1 MTTHR
6 PRLFLLDAYALIY
19 RAFHSFGNRPLIDSQ
34 GRNTSA
40 VLGFLLTLEELLSR
54 ERPEMM
60 AVAFDLSGPTFRH
73 QLYPDYKATR
83 DETPEGIRFAVPY
96 IKQLLT
102 AYGIPMISQ
111 EGYEADDVIGTVAR
125 LAEAEGIETY
135 MVTPDKDYAQ
145 LVTSMTYMYKPL
157 RGGGYERWGEEQVL
171 EHFKLQHTQQ
181 MIDYLGLVGDTADNL
196 PGCKGI
202 GPVGASKLLSEF
214 GSIDAIYQGLSSIK
228 GKAREHLE
236 HGREA
241 VYMTRELAT
250 ICTSVPL
257 EIDWQSMRPTEP
269 NREALRALYTELEF
283 RTHLAKLY
291 PKSTPE
297 PAVQAPEGDLF
308 ASQEPSTSPSAPSSP
323 EAPDLFSSTESGDL
337 FAEPKQGIEGLNWQW
352 LRTPEEVATF
362 VQRAREQGIFAF
374 DTETTG
380 LDFTT
385 SSLVVFSFALSADE
399 AYVLMLPEGQDEAET
414 YLSLLRP
421 LFADPKVT
429 KVAQNAKFDLQYL
442 LNHGIEVCLPL
453 FDTMIA
459 HYLLQPDMRH
469 GLDLL
474 SETYL
479 GISPMS
485 YEAMV
490 APQSTANADL
500 RQVDPDRL
508 GYYAAEDA
516 ALCWMLYQRFAPELG
531 ERALMEL
538 FETIEMP
545 LIPVLVRMEREGV
558 RLDVEILRQ
567 KAQEMHAHLE
577 RIGMEI
583 EYLAGHPLNVNS
595 SKQVGEVLFDEL
607 GLSPKPKKTK
617 SGGYTTGEEALEKI
631 RTKHPIVG
639 KILEYRGLKKLLST
653 YIDPLPEMLRSD
665 GRLHASFNQAVTST
679 GRLSCSNPNI
689 QNIPIRT
696 EEGRGI
702 RAAFVPHSSGDLFLS
717 ADYSQIELRLMAA
730 ISGDEAMIGA
740 FLSGQDVHRATA
752 AKIHQVPIDKVTTEM
767 RRQAKTAN
775 FGINYGI
782 SAFGL
787 ADRLAIP
794 RADAKRLIDGYF
806 ASYPGVEAYMKRV
819 VEEARELGY
828 VQTIM
833 GRKRYLPDIKSSNAV
848 VRGYAERNAINAP
861 LQGSAADIIKLA
873 MIRIDEAIRSRGL
886 SSRLILQVHDELN
899 FNVPPHELEEMKQLV
914 HECMTGAVSTLA
926 VPLEVEIGV
935 GKSWLE
941 AH

>member
-1 MTTHR
+1 MTTQR

-40 VLGFLLTLEELLSR
+40 VLGFLLTLEELMSR
-54 ERPEMM
+54 ERPDMI

-73 QLYPDYKATR
+73 QTYPEYKATR

-96 IKQLLT
+96 IKRLLT
-102 AYGIPMISQ
+102 AYGIPMLSMQ
-111 EGYEADDVIGTVAR
+111 GYEADDVIGTVAR
-125 LAEAEGIETY
+125 MAQSKGIETY

-145 LVTSMTYMYKPL
+145 LVTDLTYMYKPL
-157 RGGGYERWGEEQVL
+157 RGGGYERWGEVQVL
-171 EHFKLQHTQQ
+171 EHFQLQHTQQ

-196 PGCKGI
+196 PGCKGV
-202 GPVGASKLLSEF
+202 GPVGASKLLAEF
-214 GSIDAIYQGLSSIK
+214 GSIDAIYQGLASIK
-228 GKAREHLE
+228 GKVREHLE
-236 HGREA
+236 NGQEA

-250 ICTSVPL
+250 ICTTVPL
-257 EIDWQSMRPTEP
+257 EVDWQSMRPTEP
-269 NREALRALYTELEF
+269 DREALRELYTELEF
-283 RTHLAKLY
+283 RTHLAKLS
-291 PKSTPE
+291 PKAPDQQSR
-297 PAVQAPEGDLF
+297 PAEQGDLF
-308 ASQEPSTSPSAPSSP
+308 AGQEIQEQPQTETPSL
-323 EAPDLFSSTESGDL
+323 LFSTTQGDL
-337 FAEPKQGIEGLNWQW
+337 FAESKQGIEDLDWKW
-352 LRTPEEVATF
+352 LRTPEEVTTF
-362 VQRAREQGIFAF
+362 IERAQAQGIFAF

-385 SSLVVFSFALSADE
+385 SALVAFSFALSGKE
-399 AYVLMLPEGQDEAET
+399 AYVLILPEEQEEAER

-429 KVAQNAKFDLQYL
+429 KVAQNAKFDLLHL
-442 LNHGIEVCLPL
+442 LNYGVEVALPL

-490 APQSTANADL
+490 APQSASNADL
-500 RQVDPDRL
+500 RQVDPNRL

-516 ALCWMLYQRFAPELG
+516 ALCWMLYQHFAPELR
-531 ERALMEL
+531 ERGLLEL
-538 FETIEMP
+538 FDTIEMP
-545 LIPVLVRMEREGV
+545 LVPVLVRMEREGV
-558 RLDVEILRQ
+558 RLDVEVLRQ
-567 KAQEMHAHLE
+567 QAQAMHAHLE
-577 RIGMEI
+577 YIGGEI
-583 EYLAGHPLNVNS
+583 EHLAGRTFNVNS
-595 SKQVGEVLFDEL
+595 SKQVGEVLFDQLE
-607 GLSPKPKKTK
+607 LSPKPKKTK
-617 SGGYTTGEEALEKI
+617 TGGYTTSEEALEKI
-631 RTKHPIVG
+631 RSKHPIVG

-665 GRLHASFNQAVTST
+665 GRLHASFNQAVAST

-702 RAAFVPHSSGDLFLS
+702 RAAFVPHNPGDLFLS

-730 ISGDEAMIGA
+730 ISGDEALVSA
-740 FLSGQDVHRATA
+740 FLSGEDVHRATA
-752 AKIHQVPIDKVTTEM
+752 AKIHRIPTEQVTAEM

-775 FGINYGI
+775 FGIIYGI
-782 SAFGL
+782 STFGL
-787 ADRLAIP
+787 AERLSIP

-819 VEEARELGY
+819 VEEAREAGY

-833 GRKRYLPDIKSSNAV
+833 GRRRYLPDIKSSNAV
-848 VRGYAERNAINAP
+848 VRSYAERNAINAP

-886 SSRLILQVHDELN
+886 ASRLILQVHDELN

-914 HECMTGAVSTLA
+914 HECMTGAISTLS
-926 VPLEVEIGV
+926 VPLEVEMGV

>member
-1 MTTHR
+1 MTTQR

-54 ERPEMM
+54 ERPDLI

-73 QLYPDYKATR
+73 QTYPDYKATR

-102 AYGIPMISQ
+102 AYGIPMLSQ
-111 EGYEADDVIGTVAR
+111 EGYEADDIIGTVAR
-125 LAEAEGIETY
+125 MAETEGIETY

-145 LVTSMTYMYKPL
+145 LVSPMTYMYKPL
-157 RGGGYERWGEEQVL
+157 RGGGYERWGEEQVR

-202 GPVGASKLLSEF
+202 GPVGASKLLGEF
-214 GSIDAIYQGLSSIK
+214 GSIDAIYQGLASIK
-228 GKAREHLE
+228 GKVREHLE
-236 HGREA
+236 NGREA

-250 ICTSVPL
+250 ICTAVPL
-257 EIDWQSMRPTEP
+257 QVDWQSMKPSTP
-269 NREALRALYTELEF
+269 DHDALRALYTDLEF
-283 RTHLAKLY
+283 RTHLSRLS
-291 PKSTPE
+291 PKPTPP
-297 PAVQAPEGDLF
+297 PAPQVVEGDLF
-308 ASQEPSTSPSAPSSP
+308 AGQELDESPATPSKP
-323 EAPDLFSSTESGDL
+323 EMFELFSSTTEGDL
-337 FAEPKQGIEGLNWQW
+337 FAEGRQCIKDLDWKW
-352 LRTPEEVATF
+352 LRTPEEVKAF
-362 VQRAREQGIFAF
+362 AERAKAQGVFAF

-385 SSLVVFSFALSADE
+385 SSLVAFSFALSGKE
-399 AYVLMLPEGQDEAET
+399 AYVLMLPEEQSEAES

-421 LFADPKVT
+421 LFADPEVT
-429 KVAQNAKFDLQYL
+429 KVAQNAKFDLQHL
-442 LNHGIEVCLPL
+442 LNYGVEVALPL

-479 GISPMS
+479 GINPMS

-490 APQSTANADL
+490 APQSATDADL
-500 RQVDPDRL
+500 RKVDPDRL

-516 ALCWMLYQRFAPELG
+516 ALCWMLYQRFAPELR
-531 ERALMEL
+531 ERELMEL

-545 LIPVLVRMEREGV
+545 LLPVLVRMEREGV
-558 RLDVEILRQ
+558 RLDVEVLRQ
-567 KAQEMHAHLE
+567 KAQEMQTHLE
-577 RIGMEI
+577 HIGVEI
-583 EYLAGHPLNVNS
+583 EHLAGHPLNVNS

-617 SGGYTTGEEALEKI
+617 TGGYTTSEEALEKI
-631 RTKHPIVG
+631 RSKHPIVG
-639 KILEYRGLKKLLST
+639 MILEYRGFKKLLST
-653 YIDPLPEMLRSD
+653 YIDPLPDMLRSD
-665 GRLHASFNQAVTST
+665 GRLHASFNQAVTAT

-702 RAAFVPHSSGDLFLS
+702 RAAFVPHRAGDLFLS

-730 ISGDEAMIGA
+730 ISGDEAMIEA
-740 FLSGQDVHRATA
+740 FLSGEDVHRATA
-752 AKIHQVPIDKVTTEM
+752 AKIHHIPIDKVTTDM

-775 FGINYGI
+775 FGIIYGI

-787 ADRLAIP
+787 AERLGIP
-794 RADAKRLIDGYF
+794 RSEAKKLIDGYF
-806 ASYPGVEAYMKRV
+806 STYPGVEAYMKRV
-819 VEEARELGY
+819 VEEARQVGY

-833 GRKRYLPDIKSSNAV
+833 GRRRYLPDIKSSNAV

-886 SSRLILQVHDELN
+886 ASRLILQVHDELN
-899 FNVPPHELEEMKQLV
+899 FNVPPHELEEMKTLV
-914 HECMTGAVSTLA
+914 HECMTGAVTSLA
-926 VPLEVEIGV
+926 VPLEVEMGH
-935 GKSWLE
+935 GGSWLE